1 MIVSGEK
8 RWWRLALTFHGSTLP
23 RTWKRVLVTT
33 IFAFVTT
40 VLWEVFGLQGVT
52 LTVTPFSLI
61 GVAISIFL
69 GFRNNASYDRYWEA
83 RKLWGSM
90 VNVSRTWA
98 RQTMHL
104 IQAPEGAPAPEQE
117 AAVAFREQLVRR
129 HVAYVHGLRLHLRG
143 EDRWEELAAWLDDA
157 EMSALQTESNRLA
170 AITHKTGGMVVEAWK
185 KGWLHPL
192 HVPVLEGSLT
202 HITDIQGGCER
213 ILATPVPFVYN
224 VLMHRIVGLYC
235 IFLPF
240 GLVSSLHWT
249 TPLAVAGIAYAFYGL
264 DSIGDEIEEPFGRD
278 PNDLPLTALSRMIE
292 VNLRQRLNDPNIPG
306 LHRPVG
312 GVLD

>member
-1 MIVSGEK
+1 MIMNGEK
-8 RWWRLALTFHGSTLP
+8 RWWRLALTIDGTTLT
-23 RTWKRVLVTT
+23 RTWKRVL
-33 IFAFVTT
+33 FTT
-40 VLWEVFGLQGVT
+40 VLAFLTTVMWEVFDMHAVT

-83 RKLWGSM
+83 RKLWGRM
-90 VNVSRTWA
+90 VNVSRSWA
-98 RQTMHL
+98 RQVSTL
-104 IQAPEGAPAPEQE
+104 IQAPAGADASVQAEVETIQE
-117 AAVAFREQLVRR
+117 TLILRQ
-129 HVAYVHGLRLHLRG
+129 VAYVHGLRLHLRK
-143 EDRWEELAAWLDDA
+143 EERWEQLGAWLDAD
-157 EMSALQTESNRLA
+157 EMARLRTESNRPA
-170 AITHKTGGMVVEAWK
+170 AISQISGEIVADAWQ
-185 KGWLHPL
+185 KGFVHPM

-202 HITDIQGGCER
+202 EITGIQGGCER

-240 GLVSSLHWT
+240 GLVSSTHWF
-249 TPLAVAGIAYAFYGL
+249 TPIAVAFIAYAFYGL

-278 PNDLPLTALSRMIE
+278 PNDLPLTFLSRMIE
-292 VNLRQRLNDPNIPG
+292 VNLRQRTGDPELPNM
-306 LHRPVG
+306 HRPVA